1 MHNLPKDYE
10 ISIRNQNVKGFI
22 VKEEQSDLMSE
33 SWRQK
38 LSRRRAEIGIQGE
51 EYNYIQRYIKSYC
64 SEADRLCKK
73 IDMKKTVDE
82 VIDSMK
88 DEKFDK
94 FTKGVIGSI
103 HKKRGYD
110 PRDNGKKETPSLIS

>member
-1 MHNLPKDYE
+1 
-10 ISIRNQNVKGFI
+10 
-22 VKEEQSDLMSE
+22 MSVT
-33 SWRQK
+33 WRER
-38 LSRRRAEIGIQGE
+38 LRERRREIGIEGPE
-51 EYNYIQRYIKSYC
+51 HDYIQRYIESFY

-73 IDMKKTVDE
+73 IGMNKTVDE

-110 PRDNGKKETPSLIS
+110 PDDDSKKEITISN

>member
-1 MHNLPKDYE
+1 MN
-10 ISIRNQNVKGFI
+10 
-22 VKEEQSDLMSE
+22 
-33 SWRQK
+33 
-38 LSRRRAEIGIQGE
+38 
-51 EYNYIQRYIKSYC
+51 
-64 SEADRLCKK
+64 
-73 IDMKKTVDE
+73 KTVDE

-110 PRDNGKKETPSLIS
+110 PDDDNKKETAPLVS